1 MGSMGHIRA
10 SHVIVWM
17 LRAVTKDIV
26 RAIEKQ
32 TRASELLHEAIEKQT
47 NEII

>member
-32 TRASELLHEAIEKQT
+32 RLLHEAIEKQT